1 MPMMRPISRRTAFAA
16 LAGAG
21 TAMVA
26 AAPALAQARP
36 APVTMGVRP
45 GPGPI
50 GFRRVT
56 LVSAHSGETFSDI
69 FAIGNRPS
77 VIAMARLS
85 RLLRD
90 NHSGAMKPMDPALI
104 ELMARI
110 QTRVLQPILVTSAYR
125 APDTNLKLHIAEP
138 FGIPE
143 NSFHTRGKAID
154 FVVNGVPTTTLARI
168 AREVGAGGI
177 GVYAS
182 GFVHVDTGPVRD
194 WTG

>member
-1 MPMMRPISRRTAFAA
+1 MTRPIVRRTALAT
-16 LAGAG
+16 LAGA
-21 TAMVA
+21 AASLVA
-26 AAPALAQARP
+26 AGPAMAQLRP
-36 APVTMGVRP
+36 APVTTGLRP
-45 GPGPI
+45 YGGPVGL
-50 GFRRVT
+50 RRVT
-56 LVSAHSGETFSDI
+56 LVSAHTGESFSDV
-69 FAIGNRPS
+69 FAVGSRPNG
-77 VIAMARLS
+77 IAMARLS

-90 NHSGAMKPMDPALI
+90 HNAGVSKPMDPALI

-110 QTRVLQPILVTSAYR
+110 QTRVMQPIIVTSAYR
-125 APDTNLKLHIAEP
+125 SPFTNLRLHIAEP
-138 FGIPE
+138 FGVPE

-154 FVVNGVPTTTLARI
+154 FFVNGVPTTTLARI

>member
-1 MPMMRPISRRTAFAA
+1 MTRPIARRAA
-16 LAGAG
+16 LAAVAGSVASLVGAG
-21 TAMVA
+21 SV
-26 AAPALAQARP
+26 LAQGRP
-36 APVTMGVRP
+36 APVTTGLRP
-45 GPGPI
+45 VGGPI

-77 VIAMARLS
+77 AIAMARLS

-110 QTRVLQPILVTSAYR
+110 QSRVMQPILVTSAYR
-125 APDTNLKLHIAEP
+125 APDTNLKMHIAEP

-154 FVVNGVPTTTLARI
+154 FFVNGVPTTTLARI